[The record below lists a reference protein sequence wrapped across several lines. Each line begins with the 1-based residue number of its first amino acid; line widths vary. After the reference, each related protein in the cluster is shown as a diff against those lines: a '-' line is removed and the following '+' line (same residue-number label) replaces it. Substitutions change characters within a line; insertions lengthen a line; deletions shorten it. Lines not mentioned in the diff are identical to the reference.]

1 MPANTG
7 RLSSHA
13 VATIANGASASDV
26 IDLRD
31 YAIAAI
37 IMPTAWTTA
46 ALTFLTCA
54 TAGGTFLPVY
64 DDAGTEVSIASA
76 NVVQDRAIVNKTI
89 LEQLAGLR
97 YIKLR
102 SGVAATPVTQGGD
115 RAITVVM
122 KS

>member
-1 MPANTG
+1 MSASP

-13 VATIANGASASDV
+13 VATIANGASQSDV
-26 IDLRD
+26 IDLRE

-37 IMPTAWTTA
+37 SMPAGWTTA
-46 ALTFLTCA
+46 ALTFLA
-54 TAGGTFLPVY
+54 SSTAAGTFLPVY

-76 NVVQDRAIVNKTI
+76 NVVQDRVIVNKAV

-102 SGVAATPVTQGGD
+102 SGVAATPVNQGAD